1 MKRFIFASAM
11 AVAWISSSS
20 AGTISITSCSAANV
34 NYSWTSSSADPAAIG
49 SDGTN
54 RQLVF
59 LSGTSGSETTDFAA
73 AWGGSDNSDLS
84 VELVDGATT
93 VSATC
98 P

>member
-1 MKRFIFASAM
+1 MKHLIFASAM
-11 AVAWISSSS
+11 IMASISAST

-34 NYSWTSSSADPAAIG
+34 SYDWTSTSADPAAIG

-73 AWGGSDNSDLS
+73 GWGGTDNSALS
-84 VELVDGATT
+84 VEIVDGATI
-93 VSATC
+93 VSADC